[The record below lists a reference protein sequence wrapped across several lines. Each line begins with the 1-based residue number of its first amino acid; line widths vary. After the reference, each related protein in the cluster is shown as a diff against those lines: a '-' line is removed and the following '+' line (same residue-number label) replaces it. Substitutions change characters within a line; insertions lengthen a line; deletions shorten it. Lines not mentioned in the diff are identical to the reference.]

1 MGVLDNATAHFDK
14 LQVKNI
20 EVPEWDT
27 TLYSKNLSLADKSK
41 WMKRADG
48 DNWSYM
54 VYAVILGTTDA
65 EGEPVF
71 DIGDK
76 SALMNNVD
84 PDLVSRIATF
94 VLDIGEETEEEREK
108 N

>member
-1 MGVLDNATAHFDK
+1 MKLIDVAVSHFNSK
-14 LQVKNI
+14 EVRQI

-41 WMKRADG
+41 WMKRSDG

-65 EGEPVF
+65 EGEPIF

-76 SALMNNVD
+76 PSLMNNVD
-84 PDLVSRIATF
+84 PELVTRIATF